1 MTTTSTP
8 ILIVHGPSGCGKTK
22 FILSQPQ
29 LFDRPDVAIH
39 GQPKEYAGFTRT
51 RRFGF
56 ESGPL
61 RSDPAALR
69 RILSDESLGVVVI
82 DEFALAWA
90 AFGANGFLDMAG
102 SGRRFLVLSQSLEE
116 AISLMGV
123 IKGFDV
129 GKGFRRRDIPLDGG
143 PLASPGLGTLKESDM
158 GVLPFG
164 FRDGLPSLLGA
175 LGYGAAAPSPATRT
189 R

>member
-1 MTTTSTP
+1 MTRTATQP
-8 ILIVHGPSGCGKTK
+8 IVIVHGPSGSGKTK
-22 FILSQPQ
+22 FVLSRPD

-39 GQPKEYAGFTRT
+39 GHPKEYAGFTRS

-61 RSDPAALR
+61 HSDPAVLR
-69 RILSDESLGVVVI
+69 RILSDESLGVVVL

-90 AFGANGFLDMAG
+90 AFGANGFLDMAH

-129 GKGFRRRDIPLDGG
+129 GKGFRWKDIPLDGG
-143 PLASPGLGTLKESDM
+143 PLASPGLGTLTESNI

-164 FRDGLPSLLGA
+164 FLDGLPSLLGA
-175 LGYGAAAPSPATRT
+175 LGYGAAPSPATRT